1 MSELVNAQPTRLV
14 YGLEDQVPLMPA
26 LLVSLQQVGA
36 MVVGTITPALILSG
50 ILHFSQSETA
60 YLVSMALVASALGTF
75 LQTMR
80 FGFVGSGLLSITG
93 TSFAFLAPL
102 IQAGL
107 AGGLPL
113 MVGMSLAATPV
124 QLILAPFLPKLKR
137 VFTPLVS
144 GIVVLLIGL
153 SLIPTGMRSIAKL
166 PMEGAPAWSGGLVAL
181 AVVTVM
187 IIAQSIGKAWAR
199 MAAVLVGVTTG
210 YAICGFMGW
219 LQSPAPSNGSW
230 LTVPQLL
237 PWGLDFNWE
246 LLFPFAFIYLV
257 CVLEAMGDITATSQL
272 SGLPTSGPAHWTRI
286 RGGILADGLT
296 CIFSTLIGGF
306 PSATYAQNNGVIQM
320 TGVAARRIG
329 WVMAIILLCLGIF
342 PPVGRWITVMPACV
356 LGAMAIMLF
365 GLVAVSGLRLMV
377 SGGLSQRDALIAAMA
392 LGIGI
397 GVPSQEEWLKT
408 LPSVIQTFLES
419 GVSAG
424 GLVALLLNLLMPDW
438 EKERLVKE
446 EPSEMLENIKT
457 ISN

>member
-1 MSELVNAQPTRLV
+1 MSEPVNAQTTRLV
-14 YGLEDQVPLMPA
+14 YGLEDKVPLIPA

-50 ILHFSQSETA
+50 ILSINPQDTA

-80 FGFVGSGLLSITG
+80 FGVIGSGLLSITG

-102 IQAGL
+102 IQAGTT
-107 AGGLPL
+107 GGLPL
-113 MVGMSLAATPV
+113 MVGMSLAGTPV
-124 QLILAPFLPKLKR
+124 QLALAPFLPKLKR

-153 SLIPTGMRSIAKL
+153 SLIPTGMRSIARL
-166 PMEGAPAWSGGLVAL
+166 PAEGAPAWSGGLVAL
-181 AVVTVM
+181 VVIVVM
-187 IIAQSIGKAWAR
+187 VIAQSIGKAWAR
-199 MAAVLVGVTTG
+199 MAAVLAGVVTG
-210 YAICGFMGW
+210 YTICGLMGW
-219 LQSPAPSNGSW
+219 LQSPTPGSGSW
-230 LTVPQLL
+230 ITVPQIL
-237 PWGLDFNWE
+237 PYGLAFKWE

-272 SGLPTSGPAHWTRI
+272 SGLSTDGPDHWHRI

-296 CIFSTLIGGF
+296 CIGSTLVGGF

-329 WVMAIILLCLGIF
+329 WIMAIILLCLGLF
-342 PPVGRWITVMPACV
+342 PPVGRWITVMPPCV
-356 LGAMAIMLF
+356 LGALALMLF

-377 SGGLSQRDALIAAMA
+377 SGGLSQRDALIAAIA
-392 LGIGI
+392 LGVGI

-408 LPSVIQTFLES
+408 LPGVVQTFLES

-424 GLVALLLNLLMPDW
+424 GLVALLLNLLIPTGN
-438 EKERLVKE
+438 KAQKLKE
-446 EPSEMLENIKT
+446 EPAEML
-457 ISN
+457 